1 MVDIRILEALLGI
14 YFIFIVLND
23 VFQTVVVPSLG
34 YTRFRLLPLVVG
46 RVMWPIWRQISH
58 KITDPKA
65 HKDFLAIFA
74 PLSVVSI
81 LIVWITFLLIGYALV
96 LFSIRD
102 GTAPPLVDLQS
113 AFYFAGTSVF
123 TIGFGDITPTS
134 KVARVVILI
143 AAVSGLTTMALVTSL
158 VFSIHNAY
166 QRRENFVLM
175 LEGRAGDPPSGLTL
189 LKNIG
194 LNQMQ
199 NEMQAFFSVW
209 EMWCAEVI
217 TSHSSYTFLLFFR
230 SKPINSSWLTALGCI
245 LDATVL
251 SQSIAKLNMQG
262 QARLTYSMGL
272 RLLAEFSTYFNL
284 KDHEYV
290 SEHDREL
297 FMHARAVLQNSG
309 YELRPEPESWQKFTE
324 LRAGYYSL
332 IHSFSHHL
340 AMPCCALASSDK
352 EPKSVGMA
360 QSALAD

>member
-1 MVDIRILEALLGI
+1 MRIIEALLGM

-46 RVMWPIWRQISH
+46 RVMWPIWRNFSH
-58 KITDPKA
+58 KIKNPQA

-81 LIVWITFLLIGYALV
+81 LVVWITFLLLGYALV

-102 GTAPPLVDLQS
+102 GTTPPLVDLQS

-123 TIGFGDITPTS
+123 TIGFGDITPTGR
-134 KVARVVILI
+134 VARMVILI

-158 VFSIHNAY
+158 VFSIHSAY
-166 QRRENFVLM
+166 QRRENFILM

-189 LKNIG
+189 FKNVG
-194 LNQMQ
+194 LNEMQ
-199 NEMQAFFSVW
+199 NELLPFFATW
-209 EMWCAEVI
+209 EMWCAEVL

-230 SKPINSSWLTALGCI
+230 SKPLNSSWLTALGCI

-251 SQSIAKLNMQG
+251 YQSVAKMNMQG
-262 QARLTYSMGL
+262 QARLTYSMGI
-272 RLLAEFSTYFNL
+272 RLLTEFATYFDF
-284 KDHEYV
+284 KRHEYI
-290 SEHDREL
+290 SEHDREV
-297 FMHARAVLQNSG
+297 FMHARAVLEKSG

-332 IHSFSHHL
+332 MHSFSQHL
-340 AMPCCALASSDK
+340 AMPCCTLLSSEQ

-360 QSALAD
+360 QSA